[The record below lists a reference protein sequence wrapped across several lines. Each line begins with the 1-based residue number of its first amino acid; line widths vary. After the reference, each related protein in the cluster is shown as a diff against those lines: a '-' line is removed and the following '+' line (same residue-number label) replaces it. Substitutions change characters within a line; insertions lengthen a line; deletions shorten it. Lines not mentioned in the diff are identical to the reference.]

1 MAVGAPSAVTPLSQ
15 STFSFVPQELNLD
28 EVWPALPGWKRPVR
42 SAANT
47 DPLHDANLTL
57 HDANLPLQDASQD
70 ASNQDA
76 TGPRSL
82 AGPGDQQLAISSG
95 PRSLAGPGMIQ
106 SIGNDS
112 VNDSVND
119 STLTTSTQ
127 LKPHTQPPRPQQQ
140 PTQPWINDTNDETL
154 PLFLSRVSSSSC
166 C

>member
-47 DPLHDANLTL
+47 DPLHDANLTRHDANLTL
-57 HDANLPLQDASQD
+57 HDANLPMQDASQD

-95 PRSLAGPGMIQ
+95 PRSLAGPGMTKE
-106 SIGNDS
+106 ND
-112 VNDSVND
+112 D

-127 LKPHTQPPRPQQQ
+127 PSTQPPRPQQQ